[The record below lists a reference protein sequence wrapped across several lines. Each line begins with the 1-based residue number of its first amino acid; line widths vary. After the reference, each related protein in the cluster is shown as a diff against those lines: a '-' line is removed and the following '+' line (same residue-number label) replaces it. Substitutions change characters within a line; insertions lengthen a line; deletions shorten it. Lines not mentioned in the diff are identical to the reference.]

1 MINMKKAFYYFSAVA
16 LVAMCAL
23 SCSSSDD
30 EDEPFVSPKTTLD
43 KPADADKAAA
53 FEIPSNAVTSTSGES
68 LEGFN
73 ITESG
78 KAILKVNTDKGVK
91 YVTYDAKIDG
101 GTYTLYKNNVLKG
114 TIKSTKTRSTEATQ
128 LEINIEI
135 EIDGV
140 TISFNTSDPVDADMV
155 WNVISSGDNLDN
167 IARTWIIKEITM
179 SLKGDVDCTVTEK
192 SGNLKVLADKA
203 QENEAGLTDEEYKE
217 LCKTVKA
224 ITLDKTGLFSIEY
237 DEGQSEVCSWKW
249 GDSSQESVLLQLR
262 DSELG
267 NKFLNDG
274 SKIAVKFYS
283 TGIAHFVITTKI
295 TGTKKY
301 DATLDIT
308 LQ

>member
-1 MINMKKAFYYFSAVA
+1 
-16 LVAMCAL
+16 
-23 SCSSSDD
+23 
-30 EDEPFVSPKTTLD
+30 
-43 KPADADKAAA
+43 
-53 FEIPSNAVTSTSGES
+53 
-68 LEGFN
+68 
-73 ITESG
+73 
-78 KAILKVNTDKGVK
+78 
-91 YVTYDAKIDG
+91 
-101 GTYTLYKNNVLKG
+101 
-114 TIKSTKTRSTEATQ
+114 

-217 LCKTVKA
+217 LCKTVNS